1 MIAVTIQPNKIVS
14 SEVKKQLSTTRDILW
29 KKLNELFD
37 QPNSNFALQYYCE
50 VQIRLDHE

>member
-29 KKLNELFD
+29 KKLNELLANPIVILPCSIIVKFK
-37 QPNSNFALQYYCE
+37 
-50 VQIRLDHE
+50 